1 MFGST
6 QCAGNIVPTVECG
19 KQRKLS
25 YEAREDFGVAVNGY
39 GGEELSEGEL
49 GKLVKTSLVF
59 RQFVL
64 VCLRKSPG
72 VERGRLAAGSPCK

>member
-6 QCAGNIVPTVECG
+6 QCAGNVVPTLECG

-25 YEAREDFGVAVNGY
+25 YEAQEDFGVAVNGY
-39 GGEELSEGEL
+39 AGEKLSEGEL

-64 VCLRKSPG
+64 VCL
-72 VERGRLAAGSPCK
+72 